1 LVTLCFAGLM
11 ACSDTRT
18 GEVIAEVGD
27 AVLTRQE
34 LDRRVPIHLNGR
46 LTADDRQRMVEAWVE
61 EQLLFQEA
69 LTKELDEDPAITRR
83 VDQAVQMILRS
94 ELLERS
100 FTAVSTITEDDIQ
113 AYYAEHS
120 ATFTRDIPEIR
131 VRQVLVKGRSDANRV
146 KKRLDDGGM
155 FDQVALEESIDE
167 SAARGGDVGYF
178 TEDRVEPAFWAGCE
192 KAKIGKLTQVRTPLG
207 YHMIEVL
214 DRKDAGSTRDLLDV
228 RDEIRQR
235 ILTERREDVRKKLL
249 EEIRNRI
256 PASIKYDRLETS
268 S

>member
-1 LVTLCFAGLM
+1 MFA
-11 ACSDTRT
+11 
-18 GEVIAEVGD
+18 
-27 AVLTRQE
+27 
-34 LDRRVPIHLNGR
+34 
-46 LTADDRQRMVEAWVE
+46 
-61 EQLLFQEA
+61 
-69 LTKELDEDPAITRR
+69 
-83 VDQAVQMILRS
+83 
-94 ELLERS
+94 
-100 FTAVSTITEDDIQ
+100 
-113 AYYAEHS
+113 
-120 ATFTRDIPEIR
+120 
-131 VRQVLVKGRSDANRV
+131 
-146 KKRLDDGGM
+146 
-155 FDQVALEESIDE
+155 QVALEESIDE